1 MKKKFSINR
10 YFFRISLILLSIIVL
25 TFSLPWLVNLNSHK
39 SSLELELSSLLKTGV
54 KIEGDISYSLKT
66 GPKLNFENIIFDG
79 DSSEELSGN
88 INAMEISISP
98 LAIFNK
104 KVFFKKINMIEGS
117 ISFPMS
123 FMQVLIS
130 KNQMQLKRINI
141 ENVSIKILD
150 NESEVQL
157 DNNSGSFVYNQD
169 KLVGSTLK
177 GLLADLDYDFSFKN
191 NTINFSIPKIK
202 FDVEYLIDEQAKQN
216 SFLQIK
222 SASNFLFPGFSNI
235 YLRTNVSA
243 TKEKVNFNNIKLT
256 SSTYSGIGNI
266 EFNLQPHFFIKTKLI
281 FGRTNLSSISTLDL
295 ANFFSND
302 LFEIASKFNSQFN
315 IEFKNV
321 LLDQNYFDDLN
332 VDVRFDSGDII
343 LNSVEFISKQ
353 NYLQLTGRIFEE
365 DKDKLMFFNTK
376 FRTSQLKKL
385 CNRSCNSQALQDQ
398 YSMAAQGTLNIKK
411 AKIAMD
417 DFFSSK
423 SYSRSE
429 IENLND
435 NLNTMLSGNLE
446 KSFVLKNFLSLY

>member
-25 TFSLPWLVNLNSHK
+25 TFSIPWLVNLNSHK

-79 DSSEELSGN
+79 DSSEELGGN

-98 LAIFNK
+98 LSIFNK

-202 FDVEYLIDEQAKQN
+202 FDVEYLID
-216 SFLQIK
+216 
-222 SASNFLFPGFSNI
+222 
-235 YLRTNVSA
+235 
-243 TKEKVNFNNIKLT
+243 
-256 SSTYSGIGNI
+256 
-266 EFNLQPHFFIKTKLI
+266 
-281 FGRTNLSSISTLDL
+281 
-295 ANFFSND
+295 
-302 LFEIASKFNSQFN
+302 
-315 IEFKNV
+315 
-321 LLDQNYFDDLN
+321 
-332 VDVRFDSGDII
+332 
-343 LNSVEFISKQ
+343 
-353 NYLQLTGRIFEE
+353 
-365 DKDKLMFFNTK
+365 
-376 FRTSQLKKL
+376 
-385 CNRSCNSQALQDQ
+385 
-398 YSMAAQGTLNIKK
+398 
-411 AKIAMD
+411 
-417 DFFSSK
+417 
-423 SYSRSE
+423 
-429 IENLND
+429 
-435 NLNTMLSGNLE
+435 
-446 KSFVLKNFLSLY
+446 